1 MVSEQKTNT
10 LIILEQ
16 SRTIYGLFQQVDGC
30 RPFRGCSVSERG
42 RLEMGRARN
51 QNFLLLIKTHNR

>member
-16 SRTIYGLFQQVDGC
+16 STVFSNKWTVVD
-30 RPFRGCSVSERG
+30 RLRDVVLVG

-51 QNFLLLIKTHNR
+51 QNF